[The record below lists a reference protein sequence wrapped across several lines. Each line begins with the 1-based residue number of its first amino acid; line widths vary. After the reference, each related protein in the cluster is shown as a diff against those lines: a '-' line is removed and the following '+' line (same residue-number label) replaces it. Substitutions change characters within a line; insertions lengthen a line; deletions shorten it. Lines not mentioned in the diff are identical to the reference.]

1 LSARVVVSAT
11 AEDRAAPYVAAL
23 RAVGLE
29 LVTVVTPPGA
39 PEAIAGAGEVG
50 GRERGAGDSACDL
63 LRAEAPA
70 HAAEALAGASGLVL
84 CGGFDVDP
92 GRYGEAIAPGAGVE
106 VAPGRDAL
114 EWELLAAARAARL
127 PVWGICRGLQ
137 VLNVFFG
144 GTLWQDLSL
153 RHPTLPAPP
162 ATGLPGPTYS
172 AGRRGSEPL
181 APVSHEAD
189 RPPEALAHL
198 VRVTA
203 PASAMGEVLAREP
216 ALVNS
221 RHHQGIR
228 RLAPGLAVVAEAPD
242 GLIEAVELAEPAG
255 GSGPAGAD
263 GWWLRAVQWHPENLV
278 AMAQQR
284 ALWQDFALAA
294 AAAARRRL
302 ALAG

>member
-1 LSARVVVSAT
+1 MSARVALSVT
-11 AEDRAAPYVAAL
+11 AEERAAPYVAAL

-39 PEAIAGAGEVG
+39 PEAIAGAGEAAAG
-50 GRERGAGDSACDL
+50 TGDGARDL
-63 LRAEAPA
+63 LRADAAA

-84 CGGFDVDP
+84 GGGFDVDP
-92 GRYGEAIAPGAGVE
+92 CRYGEAIAPGAGVE
-106 VAPGRDAL
+106 VSPARDAL
-114 EWELLAAARAARL
+114 EWELIAAARAARL

-162 ATGLPGPTYS
+162 ATGLPSPTYS
-172 AGRRGSEPL
+172 AGRPGSEPRT
-181 APVSHEAD
+181 PVSHEGE

-203 PASAMGEVLAREP
+203 PAGAMGEVLAREP

-228 RLAPGLAVVAEAPD
+228 RLAPGLAAVAEAPD
-242 GLIEAVELAEPAG
+242 GLIEAIELAEPGG
-255 GSGPAGAD
+255 GSGPASAG
-263 GWWLRAVQWHPENLV
+263 GWWVRAVQWHPENLV

-284 ALWQDFALAA
+284 ALWQDFALAVG
-294 AAAARRRL
+294 AAARRRL